1 MKTDTPSPRIDPSRW
16 DELRLAFHRSLM
28 IDTPLASLAQ
38 NIDGCVWPLEG
49 ADEKPSAYIDLSHA
63 EALARLRA
71 RGLPADALDDL
82 AEILRGTLSFD
93 ESFGEMAGIAAQAEA
108 GSDPMLRN
116 LEKLGIPAALP
127 VWLCALSPNIR
138 QFCLRENLATLG
150 DFLQFSRNASRQ
162 IAVAGDFRDL
172 LNAVA
177 HIDEQTLAR
186 YLPFRPKTT
195 GLHLVEAVAQ
205 LARPLEI
212 EERMKLVRAPTAV
225 SETLRDEVARRVEY
239 FAPQA
244 ERMRAQIAQGVP
256 LTRQVV
262 VLDDLSLESAVVAL
276 LTPHLA
282 PTPSAPGGPAAS
294 GTPDGSAAPPR
305 RRGLLR
311 RLLTRARG

>member
-1 MKTDTPSPRIDPSRW
+1 MKTDTPLPRIGPSRW
-16 DELRLAFHRSLM
+16 DELRLAFHRSMM
-28 IDTPLASLAQ
+28 IETPLASLAQ
-38 NIDGCVWPLEG
+38 NIDGCVWPLKG

-63 EALARLRA
+63 DALARLHA
-71 RGLPADALDDL
+71 RGLPSDALDDL

-93 ESFGEMAGIAAQAEA
+93 ESFGEMAGIAARAEA
-108 GSDPMLRN
+108 ASDPVLRN
-116 LEKLGIPAALP
+116 LEKLGIPADLP
-127 VWLCALSPNIR
+127 VTLCALSPNIQ
-138 QFCLRENLATLG
+138 QFCLRESLATLG

-162 IAVAGDFRDL
+162 IAVSGDFRDL

-186 YLPFRPKTT
+186 YLPFRPKST
-195 GLHLVEAVAQ
+195 GLHLIEAVAQ

-225 SETLRDEVARRVEY
+225 SQALRDEVTRRVAY

-244 ERMRAQIAQGVP
+244 ERMRAQIAQGMP

-282 PTPSAPGGPAAS
+282 PPPEPNGTAAT
-294 GTPDGSAAPPR
+294 GTPDDSAPPPR
-305 RRGLLR
+305 RRGLFR
-311 RLLTRARG
+311 RLLARAKG